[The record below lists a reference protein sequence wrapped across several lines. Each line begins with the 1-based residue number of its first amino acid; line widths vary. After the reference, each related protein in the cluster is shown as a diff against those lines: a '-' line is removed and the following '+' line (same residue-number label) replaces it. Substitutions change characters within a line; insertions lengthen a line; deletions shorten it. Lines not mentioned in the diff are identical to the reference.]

1 MKLAREHWNRENYQ
15 EFCDFLFAEAE
26 EGYREFVLGGTI
38 TERTLLG
45 VRVPRCR
52 EIAKEILKGAAL
64 EFLKFEPVTFE
75 EVMVRG
81 LVIAG
86 LPYDE
91 MVARLKDFVALID
104 NWEICDVFCAATGK
118 NVRKHRA
125 EFLEEIDKMLWSLD
139 EFQTRFALV
148 SLLDHYIVADYL
160 PVIFDRLSGT
170 VPYLSDGPGELSV
183 ERAAGSYNGERV
195 RDVMAWDAYYVK
207 MAVAWLVAT
216 CFCKFPEETYAWF
229 VESKLPRWTH
239 NKAIAKACES
249 YRVDRD
255 LKAELKKL
263 KHPKL

>member
-1 MKLAREHWNRENYQ
+1 MKLKREHWIREDYQ

-26 EGYREFVLGGTI
+26 EGYRDFVLGGII
-38 TERTLLG
+38 TERPLLG
-45 VRVPRCR
+45 VRVPKCR
-52 EIAKEILKGAAL
+52 EIAKEILRGKTS
-64 EFLKFEPVTFE
+64 EFLDFEPVTFE

-86 LPYDE
+86 LPYEE
-91 MVARLKDFVALID
+91 MVTRLKDFVSLID

-118 NVRKHRA
+118 NVRKHRE
-125 EFLEEIDKMLWSLD
+125 EFLEKIDKMLWSLD

-160 PVIFDRLSGT
+160 PVIFDRLTGIAS
-170 VPYLSDGPGELSV
+170 YLSDGPGELSV
-183 ERAAGSYNGERV
+183 ERAAGSCDGMRV
-195 RDVMAWDAYYVK
+195 RDAMAWDAYYVK

-216 CFCKFPEETYAWF
+216 CFSKFPEETYAWF
-229 VESKLPRWTH
+229 VNAKLPKWTH
-239 NKAIAKACES
+239 NKAISKACES

-263 KHPKL
+263 KRPKL